1 MAVDKATPAKKPA
14 AKPKTKAKAKR
25 KPQRQRPRVGR
36 PTLWEDRFIQI
47 AKALAKLGAT
57 DLEVADALVVDIRT
71 IYRWKLEHPEFADAL
86 KIGKTEADTK
96 VQDSLYK
103 LATGYS
109 FDSVKVM
116 IVDGVPEHVPVIEH
130 VPPNA
135 AAGIFWLKNRMP
147 DQWRDTKN
155 IKHDV
160 EPDSPLADFMSEISG
175 HSIKPKGA

>member
-1 MAVDKATPAKKPA
+1 MPGTKATPPKKPA
-14 AKPKTKAKAKR
+14 AKAKSKAKAR
-25 KPQRQRPRVGR
+25 RQSARVGR
-36 PTLWEDRFIQI
+36 PTVWDDRFIQI

-71 IYRWKLEHPEFADAL
+71 IYRWKLEHPEFAEAL
-86 KIGKTEADTK
+86 KIGKADADQK

-116 IVDGVPEHVPVIEH
+116 LVDGEPEHVPVIEH

-147 DQWRDTKN
+147 EQWRDTKN

-160 EPDSPLADFMSEISG
+160 EKDSPLSDFLNEISG
-175 HSIKPKGA
+175 NSIKPKGGA